1 MINRFVE
8 LIISC
13 SYPNIISNL
22 NYHLIITIIT
32 YNIFTLFYIFTLL
45 NNYKNTWI
53 DKAPLR
59 PNITSTLS
67 SHVNKFRVYYISYIL
82 YYISIIAKRIFISC

>member
-1 MINRFVE
+1 M
-8 LIISC
+8 
-13 SYPNIISNL
+13 YD
-22 NYHLIITIIT
+22 
-32 YNIFTLFYIFTLL
+32 IFTLL

-67 SHVNKFRVYYISYIL
+67 SHVNKLRVYYVSYIL
-82 YYISIIAKRIFISC
+82 YYINIIAKRIFISC

>member
-8 LIISC
+8 LIIFC

-22 NYHLIITIIT
+22 NYHLIITIIM
-32 YNIFTLFYIFTLL
+32 YDIFTLL

-67 SHVNKFRVYYISYIL
+67 SHVNKLRVYYVSCIL
-82 YYISIIAKRIFISC
+82 YYINIIAKRIFISC